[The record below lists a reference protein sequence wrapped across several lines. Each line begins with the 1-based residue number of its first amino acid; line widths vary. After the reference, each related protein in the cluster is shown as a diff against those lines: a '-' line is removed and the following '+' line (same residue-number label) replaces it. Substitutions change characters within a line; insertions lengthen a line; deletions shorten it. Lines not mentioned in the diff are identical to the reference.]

1 MTNKRKGRL
10 IFDKARKLLY
20 NVDEV
25 DQKMYG
31 IIQLKYEMEAKLYE
45 IMLYGCHNE

>member
-31 IIQLKYEMEAKLYE
+31 IILTKIRNGGKAVRNNAVRLSQ
-45 IMLYGCHNE
+45 